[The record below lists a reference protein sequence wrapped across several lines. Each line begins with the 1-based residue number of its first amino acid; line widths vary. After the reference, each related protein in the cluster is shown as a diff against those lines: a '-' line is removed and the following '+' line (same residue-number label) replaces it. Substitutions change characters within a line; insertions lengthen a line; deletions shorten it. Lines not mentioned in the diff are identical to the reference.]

1 MVKKL
6 KTRARTAKK
15 LETKSIISTK
25 KTKKVITPK
34 KKSPKVSHFLTS
46 AKKAKASTPKQ
57 TTPSPK
63 VKKRFL
69 LQSNPSVTLYEKEPL
84 FESKESVPS
93 VSTLADSKLLIR
105 AVLLKDYNLLE
116 KLMNDKKKICSFCVP
131 RCLAINRDAL
141 SYAIE
146 SEDIRAIKL
155 LTDDEMAKNLAPF
168 PDLMISGESTG
179 YGSKYMFGHYLR
191 AVNIGRG
198 GKEGNNALIKD
209 SDLYRYSGRNAPHF
223 EEEAAKEALKYGIKL
238 FTIEKICAQSKS
250 HSDETMNIFIEN
262 ITTAVRCGHY
272 RLAHDLVERAIK
284 RGGFGFNE
292 LHRHSLSTGKQF
304 PTFRSVSIC
313 KKAIGNSRITP
324 IHCAAINPDPYFLTT
339 LLTQRPD
346 YSILDFDHW
355 SPVHYAAVSEGLPRF

>member
-1 MVKKL
+1 MIYNFSDKKPGIAEVVKKL
-6 KTRARTAKK
+6 KTKAKK
-15 LETKSIISTK
+15 LETTYKKKSITPTK

-34 KKSPKVSHFLTS
+34 KKSPKVSHFLSS
-46 AKKAKASTPKQ
+46 AKKPKVSTPKQ

-63 VKKRFL
+63 IKKRFL

-116 KLMNDKKKICSFCVP
+116 KLMNDKKNICSFCVP

-155 LTDDEMAKNLAPF
+155 LTDEEMAKKFAPF

-179 YGSKYMFGHYLR
+179 YGSKYMFGHHLR

-209 SDLYRYSGRNAPHF
+209 SDLYGYGCRRNVSYF
-223 EEEAAKEALKYGIKL
+223 EDSSAKEALKYGIKL
-238 FTIEKICAQSKS
+238 FTIEKICAQSK
-250 HSDETMNIFIEN
+250 
-262 ITTAVRCGHY
+262 
-272 RLAHDLVERAIK
+272 
-284 RGGFGFNE
+284 
-292 LHRHSLSTGKQF
+292 
-304 PTFRSVSIC
+304 
-313 KKAIGNSRITP
+313 
-324 IHCAAINPDPYFLTT
+324 
-339 LLTQRPD
+339 
-346 YSILDFDHW
+346 
-355 SPVHYAAVSEGLPRF
+355 